1 VHCVCVYS
9 KIHFLMEELAGK
21 IYADLDAHNANMV
34 KRILDRDALL
44 VQALEAL
51 LRAQDSI
58 EKLNIDNEKLNIDNG
73 KLVEALAV
81 SEARVRE
88 LEVRTVNLNTTKH
101 VHILKQRPHTK
112 IDKGVMLSS

>member
-1 VHCVCVYS
+1 
-9 KIHFLMEELAGK
+9 MEELAGK

-58 EKLNIDNEKLNIDNG
+58 EKLNIDNEKL
-73 KLVEALAV
+73 VEALAV

-88 LEVRTVNLNTTKH
+88 LEAGC
-101 VHILKQRPHTK
+101 
-112 IDKGVMLSS
+112 DAA